1 MGTLDVG
8 KSKLGK
14 CVLIVSELS
23 LEALTPVINQD
34 KISNKYQSLGEDKE
48 NSCWYPTVAIMKLS
62 TLHMVTILNSKTK
75 ASSCT

>member
-8 KSKLGK
+8 KSKLGE

-34 KISNKYQSLGEDKE
+34 KISNKYQSLGEYKE
-48 NSCWYPTVAIMKLS
+48 NKDVDSCWYPTVAIMKL
-62 TLHMVTILNSKTK
+62 
-75 ASSCT
+75 CT

>member
-1 MGTLDVG
+1 MGALDVG

-34 KISNKYQSLGEDKE
+34 K
-48 NSCWYPTVAIMKLS
+48 YPTNIRVWEKIKKIKTWIVAGIQLRQ
-62 TLHMVTILNSKTK
+62 
-75 ASSCT
+75 